1 MTDKNGLTMTTTD
14 QQRELAPQQP
24 DPRGANQA
32 HAAEQRQSAAHV
44 GHAVAVARSE
54 RIRAHHLGADSRRL
68 EDAFDILAQQ
78 INGRED
84 MTVLRPG
91 NVLRHDAGSPEQGTA
106 DVAAVCEFVDRI
118 IKGELP
124 HEALE
129 EMHAARLD
137 RHLAPAV
144 RYAESMYQRA
154 HRLDHAATVQP
165 ALPAGAVLQPPVGVP
180 LPRREPIVPQPPEFP
195 PAPPESPL
203 EQTGAI
209 ALKAV
214 ASLRK
219 AGEKTEKSEAALAQL
234 NGGKGPDFGPPP
246 DPRFGAASVLPQAQH
261 TQRMPRIEETQ
272 AYSPFFDD
280 EESAEPAGDGTSGPR
295 PFKVPG
301 YAPEATDGPAA
312 SSARSADAASG
323 SGDDDA

>member
-1 MTDKNGLTMTTTD
+1 MTKTNGTDMAMTD

-84 MTVLRPG
+84 MAVLRPG

-124 HEALE
+124 YEALE

-180 LPRREPIVPQPPEFP
+180 LPRREPIAPQPPEFP

-203 EQTGAI
+203 EQTGAMVTRHI
-209 ALKAV
+209 EAMRA
-214 ASLRK
+214 
-219 AGEKTEKSEAALAQL
+219 AGEDVTESEAAAARLIHRA
-234 NGGKGPDFGPPP
+234 GETAAPDFGPRH
-246 DPRFGAASVLPQAQH
+246 DPAFDVAALPTGRIGD
-261 TQRMPRIEETQ
+261 TQRLPVDVVLGHLAQADAGAEASKGGGGKKAMP
-272 AYSPFFDD
+272 PF
-280 EESAEPAGDGTSGPR
+280 AG
-295 PFKVPG
+295 
-301 YAPEATDGPAA
+301 A
-312 SSARSADAASG
+312 AASG
-323 SGDDDA
+323 SGDDDADA